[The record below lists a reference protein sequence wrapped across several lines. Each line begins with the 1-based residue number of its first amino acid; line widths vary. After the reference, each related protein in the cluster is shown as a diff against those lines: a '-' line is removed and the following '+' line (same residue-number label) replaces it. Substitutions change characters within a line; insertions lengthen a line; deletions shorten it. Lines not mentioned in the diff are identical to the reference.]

1 LNIETQV
8 ARHYTHGSLEA
19 AILGALRAAGKNVDA
34 LSASD
39 LSAADEFHLGWHAV
53 TLELARDLGLGPEL
67 ELLDLG
73 SGIGGPARHFA
84 AAHGCRVTGVDLT
97 GEFVSV
103 ANALTAR
110 CGLDGLAKFI
120 QGSVLALPFESAR
133 FDRATLIHVGMNI
146 EDKAGMFS
154 EVQRVLRP
162 GGVFL
167 IYDIM
172 RSDAGRSDAGRS
184 DAGQS
189 GARPSDAGP
198 TDTEEIPYPQPWAAT
213 PETSFLETLATY
225 RRLLE
230 GAGFNVEREH
240 DRRDQVLELGRAMR
254 AQVAAAGV
262 PPLGLHVLM
271 GPASRERLGN
281 VMSALERGS
290 LSPIEIVVRRA
301 G

>member
-1 LNIETQV
+1 LPLPEQEALMDIEANV
-8 ARHYTHGSLEA
+8 AQHYTHGRLEA
-19 AILGALRAAGKNVDA
+19 AILDALRAAGKNVDA

-53 TLELARDLGLGPEL
+53 TIELARDLALEPGL

-73 SGIGGPARHFA
+73 SGIGGPARYFA
-84 AAHGCRVTGVDLT
+84 EAHGCRVTGVDLT
-97 GEFVSV
+97 AEFVNV

-110 CGLDGLAKFI
+110 CRLDGLATFV
-120 QGSVLALPFESAR
+120 QGSVLALPFEDAR

-146 EDKAGMFS
+146 ENKAGMFA
-154 EVQRVLRP
+154 EALRALRP
-162 GGVFL
+162 GGAFL
-167 IYDIM
+167 VYDIM
-172 RSDAGRSDAGRS
+172 RRDAGRA
-184 DAGQS
+184 
-189 GARPSDAGP
+189 
-198 TDTEEIPYPQPWAAT
+198 DTAELPYPQPWAQTA
-213 PETSFLETLATY
+213 ETSFVEPLEAY

-230 GAGFNVEREH
+230 AAGFTIESER

-254 AQVAAAGV
+254 AQVAVAGV

-290 LSPIEIVVRRA
+290 LSPIEIVARRP

>member
-1 LNIETQV
+1 VDIEASV
-8 ARHYTHGSLEA
+8 AQHYSHGRLEA
-19 AILGALRAAGKNVDA
+19 AILDALRAAGKNVDA

-53 TLELARDLGLGPEL
+53 TVELARDLRLEPGL

-73 SGIGGPARHFA
+73 AGIGGPARYFA
-84 AAHGCRVTGVDLT
+84 EAHGCRVTGVDLT
-97 GEFVSV
+97 AEFVRV

-110 CGLDGLAKFI
+110 CRLDGLASFV
-120 QGSVLALPFESAR
+120 QGSVLALPFEGAR

-154 EVQRVLRP
+154 EVRRALRP

-167 IYDIM
+167 VYDIM
-172 RSDAGRSDAGRS
+172 RRDSGRSDTA
-184 DAGQS
+184 
-189 GARPSDAGP
+189 
-198 TDTEEIPYPQPWAAT
+198 ELPYPQPWAQTA
-213 PETSFLETLATY
+213 ETSFVEPVETY

-230 GAGFNVEREH
+230 AAGFSIESEH

-254 AQVAAAGV
+254 AQVAAHGV
-262 PPLGLHVLM
+262 PPLGLHVLI

-281 VMSALERGS
+281 VMSALERGCVA
-290 LSPIEIVVRRA
+290 PIELVARRPV
-301 G
+301 